1 MTTEW
6 SCARIHRVARA
17 SVASPTFVR
26 PSCRRFHRYYLRKP
40 DGILLLVDAL
50 WFGSL
55 GHGDVFRKTLSIRWA
70 IFAASFA
77 ATFFILYGWF
87 LALRRA
93 YQPDSLSGGIIYIA
107 RQPVKLPG
115 ERILRLIAVIVTLL
129 VAAATAAAMLG
140 DGRRSRSIGTRRA
153 QRRNCRSN
161 LRQVAAL
168 LSVPAPRLA
177 ADYGVATG
185 AGGDARGIAIFI
197 ILTTGSFQVFA
208 GRVHGLQ

>member
-1 MTTEW
+1 M
-6 SCARIHRVARA
+6 ARA
-17 SVASPTFVR
+17 SVASPTFVP
-26 PSCRRFHRYYLRKP
+26 PSCRRFRRYYLRKP

-55 GHGDVFRKTLSIRWA
+55 GYGDVFRKTLSIRWA

-93 YQPDSLSGGIIYIA
+93 YQPDLLSSGIIYIA

-129 VAAATAAAMLG
+129 VAAATAAMSGGMA
-140 DGRRSRSIGTRRA
+140 DVR
-153 QRRNCRSN
+153 
-161 LRQVAAL
+161 AL
-168 LSVPAPRLA
+168 LVRAARNGGIVDPIFGRSLHFYLFPLPGWQLIAGWPLA
-177 ADYGVATG
+177 LAVTLC
-185 AGGDARGIAIFI
+185 GIAIFI